1 MPIIYDLKRPLIEI
15 TMLGGFS
22 VKIKDR
28 VLTDETGRTKQL
40 WILLEYL
47 IANRLNDISQEKLIE
62 ILWDDEECDN
72 PSNALKNL
80 IYRLRNMLGALSNEE
95 NYDFIVFKRNVY
107 SWNNELP
114 CIIDTEEL
122 EKTSKSAKTS
132 NLSDEERLKTYLRA
146 IDLCKGDFLPKSS
159 MNEWVISYGTYYKNI
174 YIDCVRGAGKLLMA
188 SNKFEDV
195 VQICEK
201 AAAKEPYDES
211 IHELIINAYL
221 LAGNRQKAAA
231 HYEFVSEL
239 FYENLGVKLSDNIRS
254 LMRDVMKIIS
264 GIEKDLDVI
273 KEDLRESDAVN
284 SAYFCDYEIFKNI
297 YRIEARMAERFGQSV
312 FVALLTL
319 EPAKQAKQQAVS
331 NAMQILKAIILGRLR
346 KSDIVSRYSNTQYVL
361 MLPSLTF
368 ENGQMVL
375 NRIVQKF
382 NEECKN
388 SSIRLGTKLNP
399 LSPAA

>member
-1 MPIIYDLKRPLIEI
+1 MPIVYDLKRPLIEI

-114 CIIDTEEL
+114 CMIDTEEI
-122 EKTSKSAKTS
+122 EKASKSAKTG
-132 NLSDEERLKTYLRA
+132 NLSYEERLKAYLRA
-146 IDLCKGDFLPKSS
+146 IDLYKGDFLPKSS

-174 YIDCVRGAGKLLMA
+174 YIDCVRGAGKLLMS

-195 VQICEK
+195 AQICEK

-211 IHELIINAYL
+211 IHELIINA
-221 LAGNRQKAAA
+221 
-231 HYEFVSEL
+231 
-239 FYENLGVKLSDNIRS
+239 
-254 LMRDVMKIIS
+254 
-264 GIEKDLDVI
+264 
-273 KEDLRESDAVN
+273 
-284 SAYFCDYEIFKNI
+284 
-297 YRIEARMAERFGQSV
+297 
-312 FVALLTL
+312 
-319 EPAKQAKQQAVS
+319 
-331 NAMQILKAIILGRLR
+331 
-346 KSDIVSRYSNTQYVL
+346 
-361 MLPSLTF
+361 
-368 ENGQMVL
+368 
-375 NRIVQKF
+375 
-382 NEECKN
+382 
-388 SSIRLGTKLNP
+388 
-399 LSPAA
+399 